1 MTPEP
6 ATLIM
11 LGTLDIIILFI
22 AWVTHRKVLAL
33 REYIELHPATGTES
47 CKAR

>member
-6 ATLIM
+6 ATFIM
-11 LGTLDIIILFI
+11 LGILDVTILFL

-33 REYIELHPATGTES
+33 REDLEINLAALHES
-47 CKAR
+47 SRAP